1 MGAAAAAHHQPTTL
15 TGGLS
20 VGFWHH
26 RRIGPGPEAC
36 GRCRERRGMCDPP
49 AFLGDPRE
57 CWHWNTPGG
66 TWAVESSD

>member
-26 RRIGPGPEAC
+26 RRIGPGLEAR

-49 AFLGDPRE
+49 SLSGRPAGVLALEYALWDLGS
-57 CWHWNTPGG
+57 GKQ
-66 TWAVESSD
+66 